1 MAWSGWRK
9 NLEEDAVFRTQLG
22 LDYAALPSAHLVR
35 LVPDQ
40 DDQQKDGQ
48 IRQRHRAIRRLSDRS
63 LAGDG
68 LDRHLNGRQ
77 QEGIRA
83 DRGKEKEGLV
93 RI

>member
-1 MAWSGWRK
+1 MAWSGWGK

-22 LDYAALPSAHLVR
+22 LNYAALPSAHLVR

-40 DDQQKDGQ
+40 NDQQKGGQ
-48 IRQRHRAIRRLSDRS
+48 IRQRHRAIKRLSDRS
-63 LAGDG
+63 PAGDG

-77 QEGIRA
+77 QEGKRA
-83 DRGKEKEGLV
+83 ERGKEKEGLV